1 MKLSKVT
8 GIVTPSLTRQLFNKA
23 KEYNNVIDLTLGD
36 PDFMTSPTVSEKG
49 KQAISEGKTK
59 YSLNAGIKELRKEI
73 SARIKNDTGII
84 YDYKSEIIVT
94 VGAMGALYLTMK
106 CLIDEGDEVI
116 IPAPYWVNYVQQV
129 EMCGGTPV
137 FVECSE
143 EDCFA
148 LKVENLETA
157 ITSKSKAIII
167 NSPNNPT
174 GQVLSRENLLKI
186 SEIAKK
192 YDLLIIADEAYRE
205 IIYDGIK
212 YSSIISFDDMK
223 ERTVLIN
230 SFSKTYSMT
239 GWRVGYA
246 AAPKQLI
253 GAMTAFQENIFS
265 CAPMPSQYAAVEAL
279 SGSQEYTG
287 YMIGQFEK
295 RRNILVDGI
304 NNIKGMKCI
313 KPQGTFY
320 AFANIK
326 ALGMSSMDFAFDLLD
341 KVQVALVPGI
351 TYGRSGEGY
360 VRMAFTVDAEKLK
373 ETVRRIKHYVE
384 IM

>member
-1 MKLSKVT
+1 M
-8 GIVTPSLTRQLFNKA
+8 
-23 KEYNNVIDLTLGD
+23 
-36 PDFMTSPTVSEKG
+36 
-49 KQAISEGKTK
+49 
-59 YSLNAGIKELRKEI
+59 
-73 SARIKNDTGII
+73 
-84 YDYKSEIIVT
+84 
-94 VGAMGALYLTMK
+94 
-106 CLIDEGDEVI
+106 
-116 IPAPYWVNYVQQV
+116 
-129 EMCGGTPV
+129 
-137 FVECSE
+137 
-143 EDCFA
+143 
-148 LKVENLETA
+148 
-157 ITSKSKAIII
+157 
-167 NSPNNPT
+167 
-174 GQVLSRENLLKI
+174 
-186 SEIAKK
+186 
-192 YDLLIIADEAYRE
+192 LIIADEAYKE

-239 GWRVGYA
+239 GWR
-246 AAPKQLI
+246 I
-253 GAMTAFQENIFS
+253 G
-265 CAPMPSQYAAVEAL
+265 YAAVEAL

-360 VRMAFTVDAEKLK
+360 VRMAFTVDEEKLK
-373 ETVRRIKHYVE
+373 ETVRRIRHYVE